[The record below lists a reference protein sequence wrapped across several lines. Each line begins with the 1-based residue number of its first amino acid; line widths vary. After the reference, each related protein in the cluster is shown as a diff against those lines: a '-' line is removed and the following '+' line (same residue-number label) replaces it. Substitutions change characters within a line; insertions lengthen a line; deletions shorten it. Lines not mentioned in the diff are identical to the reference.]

1 MNNMKIAIIVGL
13 FPPNKPGGTEIAA
26 YNLAKHLAKKGHEIY
41 VITSYDER
49 YYLPPGFPHI
59 YKENGFYV
67 HRISWSKIRVIGVIS
82 FLLKFF
88 LKIHTIKPDIVQVL
102 DLNMG
107 IAAWLPRKILKI
119 PYVVWGRG
127 DDVYQ
132 QSRFSRIITKPI
144 LKNADAILALTE
156 NMRINLKNIYP
167 TEIYVIP
174 NGIDLEKYN
183 GETIFP
189 DRKSGTKNIL
199 FVGRLRLVKGVQYL
213 ITAMKK
219 IHEEIPDAQLI
230 LVGDGEE
237 RERLAELSIQ
247 LGIQKYVQF
256 IGIVPQEV
264 VKTFMQHA
272 DVFVLPSLSEG
283 FPNVILEAM
292 ACGLPVI
299 ASRVG
304 GIPDIITNDTNGY
317 LVEVKDTNDMA
328 KKILLLLSDDTLRKK
343 ISDNNRDLVKK
354 YAWENITIELEK
366 IYELSIS

>member
-1 MNNMKIAIIVGL
+1 MKIAILVGL

-26 YNLAKHLAKKGHEIY
+26 YNLAKHLAKRGHEIY

-67 HRISWSKIRVIGVIS
+67 HRISWSKIRVIGVLS

-88 LKIHTIKPDIVQVL
+88 LEIRTIKPDIVQVQ
-102 DLNMG
+102 DLEMG
-107 IAAWLPRKILKI
+107 VAAWLPRKILKI
-119 PYVVWGRG
+119 PYIIWGRG
-127 DDVYQ
+127 DDVYE
-132 QSRFSRIITKPI
+132 QSRLDRIRTRPI
-144 LKNADAILALTE
+144 LQNADAILALTE
-156 NMRINLKNIYP
+156 NMRTKLKNICN

-174 NGIDLEKYN
+174 NGIELEEYN
-183 GETIFP
+183 DEVMFP
-189 DRKSGTKNIL
+189 DRKANTKNIL
-199 FVGRLRLVKGVQYL
+199 FVGRLRPVKGVQYL

-219 IHEEIPDAQLI
+219 IHEKMPDSRLI

-237 RERLAELSIQ
+237 RERLAALAIQ
-247 LGIQKYVQF
+247 LGIQEYVQF
-256 IGIVPQEV
+256 VGIVPQEE
-264 VKTFMQHA
+264 VKTFMQNA

-317 LVEVKDTNDMA
+317 LVDAKDTDDMA
-328 KKILLLLSDDTLRKK
+328 NKILLLLSDDNLRKK
-343 ISDNNRDLVKK
+343 FSDNNRDLVKK
-354 YAWENITIELEK
+354 YDWENLTIELEK
-366 IYELSIS
+366 IYKCSIS